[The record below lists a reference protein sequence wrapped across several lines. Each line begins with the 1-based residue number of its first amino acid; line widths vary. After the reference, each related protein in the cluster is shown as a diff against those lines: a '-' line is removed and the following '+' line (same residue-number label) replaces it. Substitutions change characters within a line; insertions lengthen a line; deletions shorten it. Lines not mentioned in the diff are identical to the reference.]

1 MLWEKGN
8 IKTNFFNFEIP
19 TKEKFDSWKK
29 EFLKLPNVDNYVVW
43 VCGGFNETWTT
54 HDIDIILTGEPN
66 YKELRSILRKGIEI
80 GIKYKTKID
89 ISWWDTEPK
98 LNTNIKKVMYGETIK
113 LNNRIIRKYNNEV
126 YKDLF
131 LVESYYPTEKQKK
144 RNYKHKPIR
153 LN

>member
-1 MLWEKGN
+1 
-8 IKTNFFNFEIP
+8 
-19 TKEKFDSWKK
+19 
-29 EFLKLPNVDNYVVW
+29 
-43 VCGGFNETWTT
+43 
-54 HDIDIILTGEPN
+54 
-66 YKELRSILRKGIEI
+66 
-80 GIKYKTKID
+80 
-89 ISWWDTEPK
+89 
-98 LNTNIKKVMYGETIK
+98 MYGETIK